1 MSIVDIKIPSPGES
15 ITEVEIGSW
24 QKADGDY
31 VQVDETICEIESD
44 KATLP
49 LIADNSGTLKIVLQE
64 GETAEVGDV
73 VCSIDASA
81 KNPENNST
89 DKSSPDTS
97 TLTESSASERV
108 SPGQA
113 TASYAEGHPSPAA
126 RKMMAESAA
135 ENVSGSGPA
144 GRITKQDMQLHLLN
158 VTDSSAS
165 SPKIQKATDLQDSR
179 KLTGSSSSAAE
190 TKTLAE
196 PPVFTGSRNIKRER
210 MSRLRRKLAE
220 RLVSVKNETAMLT
233 TFNEVDMSAIIELRA
248 QCKDVFMQKHNVK
261 LGYMSLFTKACTES
275 LQQFPA
281 VNAQIDGDEIVFH
294 DFVDMGIAVSAP
306 KGLMVPVVR
315 NAESMTLAQIEM
327 EIARLA
333 QLARENKLSIDEMVG
348 GTFSITNGGV
358 FGSMLS
364 TPIINPPQSA
374 ILGMHNIVERPM
386 AVNGKIEIRPVM
398 FVALS
403 YDHRIIDGQQSVSFL
418 VQVKENLEN
427 PARMFL
433 GD

>member
-1 MSIVDIKIPSPGES
+1 MSIVDIIIPSPGES

-24 QKADGDY
+24 LKADGDY
-31 VQVDETICEIESD
+31 VQVDETICEIETD

-49 LIADNSGTLKIVLQE
+49 LIADNTGTLKIVLQE
-64 GETAEVGDV
+64 GDTAAVGDV
-73 VCSIDASA
+73 ACSIDTTGTKPESA
-81 KNPENNST
+81 QVE
-89 DKSSPDTS
+89 KSSPETVKF
-97 TLTESSASERV
+97 TESSESAKV
-108 SPGQA
+108 PLKQVPDA
-113 TASYAEGHPSPAA
+113 YADGHPSPAA
-126 RKMMAESAA
+126 RKLMAESGIT
-135 ENVSGSGPA
+135 NLSGSGPG
-144 GRITKQDMQLHLLN
+144 GRITKQDMLQHSLK
-158 VTDSSAS
+158 VPDSSAS
-165 SPKIQKATDLQDSR
+165 TPEASKQV
-179 KLTGSSSSAAE
+179 
-190 TKTLAE
+190 E
-196 PPVFTGSRNIKRER
+196 PQVLSGSRNIKRER

-233 TFNEVDMSAIIELRA
+233 TFNEVDMSAIIELRS
-248 QCKDVFMQKHNVK
+248 QCKDEFMQKYNVK

-275 LQQFPA
+275 LKNFPA
-281 VNAQIDGDEIVFH
+281 VNAQIDGDEIVLH
-294 DFVDMGIAVSAP
+294 DYVDMGIAVSAS

-315 NAESMTLAQIEM
+315 NAESLTLAQIEI

-333 QLARENKLSIDEMVG
+333 QRARENKLSIDEMEG

-386 AVNGKIEIRPVM
+386 AVEGKIEIRPVM

-418 VQVKENLEN
+418 VHVKEYLEN
-427 PARMFL
+427 PTRML
-433 GD
+433 LDV

>member
-1 MSIVDIKIPSPGES
+1 MSVVDIKIPSPGES

-24 QKADGDY
+24 LKSDGDF

-49 LIADNSGTLKIVLQE
+49 LIAVNSGKLKIILNE
-64 GETAEVGDV
+64 GDTAGVGDV
-73 VCSIDASA
+73 ACTIDTSGKSTENIRTDNSAEQKSKHNETSLKKEKSIDPPLS
-81 KNPENNST
+81 
-89 DKSSPDTS
+89 
-97 TLTESSASERV
+97 TESSFSQD
-108 SPGQA
+108 SIPY
-113 TASYAEGHPSPAA
+113 SDGHPSPAA
-126 RKMMAESAA
+126 KKMMAESAVS
-135 ENVSGSGPA
+135 NLSGSGPG
-144 GRITKQDMQLHLLN
+144 GRVTKQDIQQHLSN
-158 VTDSSAS
+158 V
-165 SPKIQKATDLQDSR
+165 PE
-179 KLTGSSSSAAE
+179 SSSSTPE
-190 TKTLAE
+190 TEKHADSQIFSGL
-196 PPVFTGSRNIKRER
+196 RNIKRER

-233 TFNEVDMSAIIELRA
+233 TFNEVDMSAVVELRS
-248 QCKDVFMQKHNVK
+248 QNKDSFLKKHNVK
-261 LGYMSLFTKACTES
+261 LGFMSLFTKACTEA
-275 LQQFPA
+275 LELFPA
-281 VNAQIDGDEIVFH
+281 VNARIDGNEIVFH
-294 DFVDMGIAVSAP
+294 DYVDMGIAVSGP

-315 NAESMTLAQIEM
+315 NAQSLSLAQIEI

-333 QLARENKLSIDEMVG
+333 QRARENILSIDEMEG

-386 AVNGKIEIRPVM
+386 AVDGKIEIRPLM

-418 VQVKENLEN
+418 VKVKENLEN
-427 PARMFL
+427 PARML
-433 GD
+433 LS

>member
-1 MSIVDIKIPSPGES
+1 MSVVDIKIPSPGES

-24 QKADGDY
+24 LKSDGDF

-49 LIADNSGTLKIVLQE
+49 LIAENSGKLKIILNE
-64 GETAEVGDV
+64 GDTAGVGDV
-73 VCSIDASA
+73 ACTIDTSGKSTENIRTDNSAEQKSKHNETSLKKEKSIDPPLS
-81 KNPENNST
+81 
-89 DKSSPDTS
+89 
-97 TLTESSASERV
+97 TESSFSQD
-108 SPGQA
+108 SIPY
-113 TASYAEGHPSPAA
+113 SDGHPSPAA
-126 RKMMAESAA
+126 KKMMAESAVS
-135 ENVSGSGPA
+135 NLSGSGPG
-144 GRITKQDMQLHLLN
+144 GRVTKQDIQQHLSN
-158 VTDSSAS
+158 V
-165 SPKIQKATDLQDSR
+165 PE
-179 KLTGSSSSAAE
+179 SSSSTPE
-190 TKTLAE
+190 TEKHADSQIFSGL
-196 PPVFTGSRNIKRER
+196 RNIKRVR

-233 TFNEVDMSAIIELRA
+233 TFNEVDMSAVVELRS
-248 QCKDVFMQKHNVK
+248 QNKDSFLKKHNVK
-261 LGYMSLFTKACTES
+261 LGFMSLFTKACTEA
-275 LQQFPA
+275 LELFPA
-281 VNAQIDGDEIVFH
+281 VNARIDGNEIVFH
-294 DFVDMGIAVSAP
+294 DYVDMGIAVSAP

-315 NAESMTLAQIEM
+315 NAESLSLAQIEI

-333 QLARENKLSIDEMVG
+333 QRARENILSIDEMEG

-386 AVNGKIEIRPVM
+386 AVDGKIEIRPLM

-418 VQVKENLEN
+418 VKVKENLEN
-427 PARMFL
+427 PARML
-433 GD
+433 LS

>member
-1 MSIVDIKIPSPGES
+1 MSVVDIKIPSPGES

-24 QKADGDY
+24 LKSDGDF

-49 LIADNSGTLKIVLQE
+49 LIAENSGKLKIILNE
-64 GETAEVGDV
+64 GDTAGVGDV
-73 VCSIDASA
+73 ACTIDTSGKSTENKRTDNSAEQKSKHNETSLKKEKSIDPPLS
-81 KNPENNST
+81 
-89 DKSSPDTS
+89 
-97 TLTESSASERV
+97 TESSFSQD
-108 SPGQA
+108 SIPY
-113 TASYAEGHPSPAA
+113 SDGHPSPAA
-126 RKMMAESAA
+126 KKMMAESAVS
-135 ENVSGSGPA
+135 NLSGSGPG
-144 GRITKQDMQLHLLN
+144 GRVTKQDIQQHLSN
-158 VTDSSAS
+158 V
-165 SPKIQKATDLQDSR
+165 PE
-179 KLTGSSSSAAE
+179 SSSSTPE
-190 TKTLAE
+190 TEKHADSQIFSGL
-196 PPVFTGSRNIKRER
+196 RNIKRVR

-233 TFNEVDMSAIIELRA
+233 TFNEVDMSAVVELRS
-248 QCKDVFMQKHNVK
+248 QNKDSFLKKHNVK
-261 LGYMSLFTKACTES
+261 LGFMSLFTKACTEA
-275 LQQFPA
+275 LELFPA
-281 VNAQIDGDEIVFH
+281 VNARIDGNEIVFH
-294 DFVDMGIAVSAP
+294 DYVDMGIAVSGP

-315 NAESMTLAQIEM
+315 NAQSLSLAQIEI

-333 QLARENKLSIDEMVG
+333 QRARENILSIDEMEG

-386 AVNGKIEIRPVM
+386 AVDGEIEIRPLM

-418 VQVKENLEN
+418 VKVKENLEN
-427 PARMFL
+427 PARML
-433 GD
+433 LS

>member
-1 MSIVDIKIPSPGES
+1 MSVVDIKIPSLGES

-24 QKADGDY
+24 LKSDGDF

-49 LIADNSGTLKIVLQE
+49 LIAEYSGKLKIILNE
-64 GETAEVGDV
+64 GDTAGVGDV
-73 VCSIDASA
+73 ACTIDTSGKSTENIMTDNSAEQKSKHNETSLKKEKSIDPPLS
-81 KNPENNST
+81 
-89 DKSSPDTS
+89 
-97 TLTESSASERV
+97 TESSFSQD
-108 SPGQA
+108 SIPY
-113 TASYAEGHPSPAA
+113 SDGHPSPAA
-126 RKMMAESAA
+126 KKMMAESAVS
-135 ENVSGSGPA
+135 NLSGSGPG
-144 GRITKQDMQLHLLN
+144 GRVTKQDIQQHLSN
-158 VTDSSAS
+158 V
-165 SPKIQKATDLQDSR
+165 PE
-179 KLTGSSSSAAE
+179 SSSSTAE
-190 TKTLAE
+190 TKKHADSQIFSGL
-196 PPVFTGSRNIKRER
+196 RNIKRER

-233 TFNEVDMSAIIELRA
+233 TFNEVDMSAVVELRS
-248 QCKDVFMQKHNVK
+248 QNKDSFLKKHNVK
-261 LGYMSLFTKACTES
+261 LGFMSLFTKACTEA
-275 LQQFPA
+275 LELFPA
-281 VNAQIDGDEIVFH
+281 VNARIDGNEIVFH
-294 DFVDMGIAVSAP
+294 DYVDMGIAVSAP

-315 NAESMTLAQIEM
+315 NAESLSLAQIEI

-333 QLARENKLSIDEMVG
+333 QRARENILSIDEMEG

-386 AVNGKIEIRPVM
+386 AVDGKIEIRPLT

-418 VQVKENLEN
+418 VKVKENLEN
-427 PARMFL
+427 PARML
-433 GD
+433 LS